1 MVVDDVKN
9 THIDKE
15 FYVGV
20 RVITVG
26 EGGRMLRD
34 NLIIFHDSYLRIYS
48 EGNLFYIII
57 TI

>member
-1 MVVDDVKN
+1 MVVGDVKN

-20 RVITVG
+20 RVITDG

-34 NLIIFHDSYLRIYS
+34 NLIIFPDIYLRMYS
-48 EGNLFYIII
+48 EGNMFYIIL